1 MSETH
6 DQKSVKCSFC
16 GREANEVN
24 SMVAGPDV
32 YICDVC
38 IKTSVD
44 ILKNNLAAYNTK
56 STKQSTLTP
65 DMIKKSLDEYV
76 IGQDRAKKVLSVAV
90 YNHYKRI
97 NSSTSFFELDDIEIE
112 KIAVN
117 INSEELQSQV
127 RDFKDIKEFTTGNIE
142 VISME
147 DDILS
152 EIKQARIGVELW
164 RYFLYATI
172 LLLILEMIIS
182 NAKKQR

>member
-1 MSETH
+1 M
-6 DQKSVKCSFC
+6 
-16 GREANEVN
+16 NLL
-24 SMVAGPDV
+24 
-32 YICDVC
+32 
-38 IKTSVD
+38 KTPGHHR
-44 ILKNNLAAYNTK
+44 LKTD
-56 STKQSTLTP
+56 
-65 DMIKKSLDEYV
+65 DM
-76 IGQDRAKKVLSVAV
+76 
-90 YNHYKRI
+90 
-97 NSSTSFFELDDIEIE
+97 EID

-127 RDFKDIKEFTTGNIE
+127 RDFKDIKEFTSGNIE

-147 DDILS
+147 DDILA